1 MADAIQINTER
12 LNKTLNELRLNR
24 NEVLTTD
31 IIEQYM
37 GGFHQN
43 KGVPVSDSWNAQ
55 FGKYLKAHQAELDIL
70 EIASKQKVEVNGGF
84 TSASMWALSNDQPD
98 S

>member
-12 LNKTLNELRLNR
+12 LKNTLDQIRLNR
-24 NEVLTTD
+24 SEALTID

-43 KGVPVSDSWNAQ
+43 KAVPPTDSWNAQ
-55 FGKYLKAHQAELDIL
+55 FGKYLKAHHAELGVR
-70 EIASKQKVEVNGGF
+70 EIAAGQKVKVNGSL
-84 TSASMWALSNDQPD
+84 TSSSLWALNHQPAE
-98 S
+98 